1 MRVAFFSPMP
11 PVRSGIADYS
21 AALVEHLRPLVD
33 IETFG
38 HAAAGFDARRYDALL
53 YQLGN
58 NPHHTFVYEAAT
70 AYPGVIVLH
79 EANLHHLIA
88 DLTIRR
94 GDWQLYLREV
104 ELDGGPDA
112 LAYARR
118 YVETLERGPDY
129 DLPLIFSVLT
139 RSRAVIVHSDAV
151 AEVVRSR
158 GFTGPI
164 AKIPHGAWTQEPDG
178 ADYRRR
184 LGLGA
189 ANPLIGIFGF
199 LKPYKRIAECLRAFR
214 RVVDRHPSARMILV
228 GEAHGDL
235 PLASVVNG
243 LGLSAHVRHVDF
255 PPIQEFNGYLAACD
269 VVLNLRY
276 PTVGETS
283 GTLVRAMGMGKPV
296 VVSDVGA
303 FREYP
308 EGVCLKAPVDA
319 AEEEYLVEYMQLLIE
334 RPEVARAI
342 GARARAW
349 VERECSWPS
358 VAQRYTDFLARIYG
372 PI

>member
-11 PVRSGIADYS
+11 PTRSGIADYS
-21 AALVEHLRPLVD
+21 AALVEHLRPLVEV
-33 IETFG
+33 ETFT

-58 NPHHTFVYEAAT
+58 NPHHTFVYET
-70 AYPGVIVLH
+70 AMTHSGVIVLH

-88 DLTIRR
+88 DLTIRG
-94 GDWQLYLREV
+94 GDWPSYLREV
-104 ELDGGPDA
+104 ELDGGPEA
-112 LAYARR
+112 LAYAQR

-129 DLPLIFSVLT
+129 DLPLLHSILA
-139 RSRAVIVHSDAV
+139 RSRGVIVHSDAV
-151 AEVVRSR
+151 AEVARAR

-164 AKIPHGAWTQEPDG
+164 AKIPHGAWTHRTDG
-178 ADYRRR
+178 AAYRER
-184 LGLGA
+184 LGLSAG
-189 ANPLIGIFGF
+189 NPLIGIFGF
-199 LKPYKRIAECLRAFR
+199 LKPYKRIAESLRAFR
-214 RVVDRHPSARMILV
+214 RVADQHPNARMILV

-235 PLASVVNG
+235 PLASMVST
-243 LGLSAHVRHVDF
+243 LGLSAYVRHVDF
-255 PPIQEFNGYLAACD
+255 PPIEDFNGYLAACD
-269 VVLNLRY
+269 VILNLRY

-283 GTLVRAMGMGKPV
+283 GTLVRALGTGKPV

-319 AEEEYLVEYMQLLIE
+319 AEGEYLVEYMRLLIE
-334 RPEVARAI
+334 RPEVACAI
-342 GARARAW
+342 GARARGW

-358 VAQRYTDFLARIYG
+358 VAQRYTDFLARIHG
-372 PI
+372 PF